1 MLARSQGPRLD
12 PNQENPHRQPHK
24 TPARP
29 ALAGKNATTAGPAP
43 VTGGK
48 GVLGQ
53 TARTGRVLGAKD
65 RNQGKHGNAPEP
77 AALLFTGK
85 PSTSTSSNAEAGPS
99 CQPLQLQQPPQAFKT
114 PLPNRSL
121 RPVQDFKT
129 HATALRPKHAPSML
143 VGSPDVSME
152 AEVENEQNEPEE
164 EEDREV
170 EYAGG
175 SSRDYDEPYIP
186 DWDEP
191 DYKTAGFGEAAL
203 SMPLVPQIDLDE
215 WFKEDEIA
223 RKAFKAELDPEIEKP
238 LALREDD
245 SPQPIFPLPRRRQP
259 LGVKSNNGST
269 PSTGAPAARPGW
281 AVRPVAGGSSL
292 GKGPASTRRP
302 LAPSTTSS
310 AARRPPTTVPASSSS
325 LRPGMTSRPP
335 ASSATAKPALPS
347 STLRKPLA
355 PSSRP
360 ATTSTLTR
368 PRAPPPKPLLFSRPS
383 SSASASSPALRTPT
397 TPAQRKAEQNE
408 LERELGAFG
417 IVEDEAGLELLG
429 ASEGLGARGFA
440 DEEGGEFRLELELE
454 L

>member
-1 MLARSQGPRLD
+1 
-12 PNQENPHRQPHK
+12 
-24 TPARP
+24 
-29 ALAGKNATTAGPAP
+29 
-43 VTGGK
+43 
-48 GVLGQ
+48 
-53 TARTGRVLGAKD
+53 
-65 RNQGKHGNAPEP
+65 
-77 AALLFTGK
+77 
-85 PSTSTSSNAEAGPS
+85 
-99 CQPLQLQQPPQAFKT
+99 
-114 PLPNRSL
+114 
-121 RPVQDFKT
+121 
-129 HATALRPKHAPSML
+129 ML

-152 AEVENEQNEPEE
+152 AETEKEQKEPEE
-164 EEDREV
+164 EEDREA

-191 DYKTAGFGEAAL
+191 DYKTAGFGEAAV
-203 SMPLVPQIDLDE
+203 SMPLVPQIDLEE

-223 RKAFKAELDPEIEKP
+223 RKAFKAELDLEIEKP

-245 SPQPIFPLPRRRQP
+245 SPQPIFPLPKRRQP
-259 LGVKSNNGST
+259 LGVKSNNCST
-269 PSTGAPAARPGW
+269 PSTGAPATRPVTT
-281 AVRPVAGGSSL
+281 VRPIAGTSSL

-310 AARRPPTTVPASSSS
+310 AARRPTTAAPASSSS
-325 LRPGMTSRPP
+325 LRPAATSRPP

-360 ATTSTLTR
+360 APASSLSR

-383 SSASASSPALRTPT
+383 SSASAPSPALRTPT

-417 IVEDEAGLELLG
+417 IVEDEGLDLLG
-429 ASEGLGARGFA
+429 ESEGLGARGFA
-440 DEEGGEFRLELELE
+440 DEEGGEFRLELKL
-454 L
+454 